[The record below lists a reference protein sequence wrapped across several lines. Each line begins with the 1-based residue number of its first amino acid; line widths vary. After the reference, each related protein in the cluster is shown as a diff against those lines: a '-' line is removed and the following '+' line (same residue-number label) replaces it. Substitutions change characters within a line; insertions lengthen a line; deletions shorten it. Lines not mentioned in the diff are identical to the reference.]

1 MTRRSGSTGPDDS
14 PGPDVRSAVAP
25 GLKPD
30 QIGSAWLVAAGVA
43 LCTVAGTVLS
53 ATVAQRTVVG
63 QGGAR
68 WEVVSLLALWI
79 PVWAAGAVLIR
90 RLPGR
95 WALVACVVAA
105 VAIRGAAL
113 AGPPGL
119 SDDVYR
125 YAWDA
130 KVQLSGADPYE
141 RAPLDPALAPL
152 RERWLF
158 PDLADSD
165 ATRINRP
172 TVRTLYPPL
181 AQAWFVVV
189 RVVTGGAAGERP
201 WQAAAAVVDLG
212 LCGLL
217 AVGLRRMG
225 GDPRLAAWWCLSPV
239 AAVEVV
245 NNAHVDGLAV
255 ALSVAAVLVARR
267 RPGLAGGLVGAAA
280 MVKLYPALLLVA
292 VARRRP
298 LVAGGAFAAVCT
310 LAYLP
315 HVLAVGVKVL
325 GYLPGYLKEERYD
338 GGGRFLLLSVTR
350 LPTELLPVLAGIVLL
365 AVVLVV
371 WRADLPAVRAAPLLL
386 GALLL
391 VASPVQPWYAVSVA
405 ALGLLDRAWWWAV
418 LALVAWPYYVGVLLD
433 DPGADGLGRWG
444 YALALIVIVAAEAVR
459 RAAGRRTPLSEGV
472 VPETV
477 ASGP

>member
-1 MTRRSGSTGPDDS
+1 M
-14 PGPDVRSAVAP
+14 
-25 GLKPD
+25 
-30 QIGSAWLVAAGVA
+30 A
-43 LCTVAGTVLS
+43 LCTVAATALS
-53 ATVAQRTVVG
+53 AAVSQRNVVN
-63 QGGAR
+63 QGGDR
-68 WEVVSLLALWI
+68 WEVVALLAAWI
-79 PVWAAGAVLIR
+79 PLWVAGVLLIR

-119 SDDVYR
+119 SDDLYR

-130 KVQLSGADPYE
+130 KVQLSGVDPYE
-141 RAPLDPALAPL
+141 RAPLDPTLAPL

-158 PDLADSD
+158 PDLAASD

-172 TVRTLYPPL
+172 TVRTIYPPL

-225 GDPRLAAWWCLSPV
+225 SDPRLAAWWCLSPV

-298 LVAGGAFAAVCT
+298 LLAGGAFAAVCT

-315 HVLAVGVKVL
+315 HVLAVGVKVI

-350 LPTELLPVLAGIVLL
+350 LPADLLPVLAGIVLL
-365 AVVLVV
+365 AVCAVV
-371 WRADLPAVRAAPLLL
+371 WWADLPAGRAAPVLL

-391 VASPVQPWYAVSVA
+391 VATPVQPWYAVSVA
-405 ALGLLDRAWWWAV
+405 ALGLLDRAWWWAA
-418 LALVAWPYYVGVLLD
+418 LALAAWPYYVAVLLD

-444 YALALIVIVAAEAVR
+444 YAVALVVIVVAEAAR
-459 RAAGRRTPLSEGV
+459 RAAGGRRASV
-472 VPETV
+472 RAAAPEAV
-477 ASGP
+477 ASDP